1 MIYHQDYNNR
11 VPSVTALF
19 LTGDR
24 HMSKKTNAVDAPTIT
39 ATKTQKVSLRD
50 RLESLKAQADAGD
63 PILQGAMG
71 AVDLIEAEAAEAK
84 VAQKKANKK
93 LRGII
98 NALSK

>member
-1 MIYHQDYNNR
+1 M
-11 VPSVTALF
+11 A
-19 LTGDR
+19 
-24 HMSKKTNAVDAPTIT
+24 KKNTNAVDAATAT
-39 ATKTQKVSLRD
+39 ATKAVSLKD

-71 AVDLIEAEAAEAK
+71 AVDLIEAEAAEARA
-84 VAQKKANKK
+84 AQKKANKK